1 MRSLETSSI
10 TSHTH
15 TTVIKYEQLF
25 NDHCVETQLT
35 QYQLRDILG
44 VQEKKFSVFAH
55 FPSHLA
61 NTELGDFWGISD
73 K

>member
-15 TTVIKYEQLF
+15 TTVINYEQLF

-44 VQEKKFSVFAH
+44 VQEKKILNVCPLPFSFSKH
-55 FPSHLA
+55 
-61 NTELGDFWGISD
+61 
-73 K
+73 

>member
-15 TTVIKYEQLF
+15 TTVINYEQLF

-35 QYQLRDILG
+35 QYQLKDIGCPRKKVLG
-44 VQEKKFSVFAH
+44 VCPLPFSF
-55 FPSHLA
+55 SK
-61 NTELGDFWGISD
+61 NCTDWELFGE
-73 K
+73 